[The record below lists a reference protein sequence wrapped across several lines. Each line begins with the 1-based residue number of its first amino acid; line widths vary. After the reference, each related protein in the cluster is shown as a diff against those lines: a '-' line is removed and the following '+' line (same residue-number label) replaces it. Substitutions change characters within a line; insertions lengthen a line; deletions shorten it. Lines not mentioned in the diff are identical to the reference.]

1 MSLFTFPLFRS
12 QFMDALLVQEA
23 VFDLGEAMQVDET
36 AGGELL
42 TASLGTRLWEGEV
55 RLAKMTAAEW
65 ALIEPMIDLLREPG
79 RSFQCFDPRRPFP
92 GFDPTGAIIAAAS
105 PVIGTV
111 SGTFREM
118 SLTALPA
125 NYQLRRGDYLS
136 FTYGSNPARRALHR
150 IMENVTATAG
160 GASGL
165 FEVIPA
171 VRPGW
176 SSGLSVELRRA
187 WCKAQLVPGSVDKGS
202 FRRGIAEGVGFRW
215 KQSLR
220 V

>member
-1 MSLFTFPLFRS
+1 MSVFTFPLFRS
-12 QFMDALLVQEA
+12 QFMSVLPVSEA

-42 TASLGTRLWEGEV
+42 MASLGTRLWEGEV
-55 RLAKMTAAEW
+55 RLGKMGPAEW
-65 ALIEPMIDLLREPG
+65 AQIEPMIDLLREPG
-79 RSFQCFDPRRPFP
+79 RSFQCFDTRRPFP
-92 GFDPTGAIIAAAS
+92 SSDPTGSVIAAAS

-111 SGTFREM
+111 SGDFREI

-125 NYQLRRGDYLS
+125 NYLLRRGDYLS

-150 IMENVTATAG
+150 IMESVTATAG

-176 SSGLSVELRRA
+176 ASGAAVELSRA
-187 WCKAQLVPGSVDKGS
+187 WCKAVVLPGSVDKGS
-202 FRRGIAEGVGFRW
+202 FRRGIAEGAGFRW